1 MHLPLHT
8 DIELNVTVGM
18 NVTVLMS
25 VKFTST
31 LTGIRLSVCYT
42 ISAEFEYDYIP
53 LLPDSRM
60 FLILIITAKVD
71 TIIDC
76 SSIEQF
82 YHSIRISRIFAV

>member
-8 DIELNVTVGM
+8 DIELNVTVGI
-18 NVTVLMS
+18 NVIVLLS

-31 LTGIRLSVCYT
+31 LTGIRLVCYA

-60 FLILIITAKVD
+60 FLILIISAKVD